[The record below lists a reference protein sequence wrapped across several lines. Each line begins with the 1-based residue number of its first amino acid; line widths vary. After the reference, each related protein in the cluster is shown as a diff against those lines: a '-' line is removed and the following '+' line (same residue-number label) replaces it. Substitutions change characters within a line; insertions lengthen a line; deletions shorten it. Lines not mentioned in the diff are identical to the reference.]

1 VIADAE
7 TLAYRRLAGAILEQA
22 IQDARSSCPKM
33 AAEARHWLISSPWA
47 GDLMD
52 ALGVDRG
59 AVADWV
65 SNMEP
70 VVAHW
75 PARSDTDSGEEPDD
89 KEKTNLHP

>member
-22 IQDARSSCPKM
+22 IRDARSSCPEM
-33 AAEARHWLISSPWA
+33 AARARRWLISSPWA

-65 SNMEP
+65 SNMDP

-75 PARSDTDSGEEPDD
+75 PARSDEPDD